1 MEGCVMT
8 RVRKGTR
15 KKQPSNAGQLRKTK
29 KRLAAGQDYRD
40 KLSIKQIEDALRA
53 CDGLRTPTAKRL
65 KISYQTLKNYLLKYP
80 ELEDVIEEADEDM
93 VDLSESKL
101 KKHIKAGSLDAVK
114 YHLDRKGKKRGYVR
128 QQEIAGVV
136 DKPLSISIVPAT
148 GPKDE
153 EED

>member
-1 MEGCVMT
+1 MT
-8 RVRKGTR
+8 RVKKKTGGK

-29 KRLAAGQDYRD
+29 KRLAAGQNPQE
-40 KLSIKQIEDALRA
+40 KLSIDQIEEALRA
-53 CDGLRTPTAKRL
+53 CDGLMSLTARKL
-65 KISYQTLKNYLLKYP
+65 KVTYQTLKNYMLKYP
-80 ELEDVIEEADEDM
+80 HLEDVVEEANEDM

-101 KKHIKAGSLDAVK
+101 KRHIKAGSLDAVK
-114 YHLDRKGKKRGYVR
+114 YHLDRKGKRRGYVR

-153 EED
+153 EDSE